1 MLSHV
6 MSPLVLTAW
15 SQSIMS
21 PPRLSRVLSLNL
33 DCQESEQSSERRI
46 QEQFGTQSVMDALT
60 ASGFSIIELK
70 SICKHDVMNLNPES
84 EAYLDVTG
92 INQNNEMRLFSVNKL
107 IELKDL

>member
-1 MLSHV
+1 MLSHD
-6 MSPLVLTAW
+6 MAALLLTAW
-15 SQSIMS
+15 SQSIIS

-33 DCQESEQSSERRI
+33 DCQESEQSLERRI

-70 SICKHDVMNLNPES
+70 SICEYDVMNLDLES

-107 IELKDL
+107 IE

>member
-6 MSPLVLTAW
+6 MSALLLTAW

-33 DCQESEQSSERRI
+33 DCQESEQSLERRI

-60 ASGFSIIELK
+60 ASGFSKSLK
-70 SICKHDVMNLNPES
+70 SICEHDVMNLALES
-84 EAYLDVTG
+84 EAYLNVTG
-92 INQNNEMRLFSVNKL
+92 INQNNEMRLFSVNKIIAL
-107 IELKDL
+107 NNL

>member
-6 MSPLVLTAW
+6 MSALVLTAW

-33 DCQESEQSSERRI
+33 DCQESEQSLERRI

-60 ASGFSIIELK
+60 ASGFSIIEFK
-70 SICKHDVMNLNPES
+70 SICERDVMNFGLES
-84 EAYLDVTG
+84 EAYLNVTG

-107 IELKDL
+107 IE

>member
-6 MSPLVLTAW
+6 MSALLLTAW

-33 DCQESEQSSERRI
+33 DCQESEQSLERNI

-60 ASGFSIIELK
+60 ASGFSIIEFK
-70 SICKHDVMNLNPES
+70 SICEHDVMNFGLES

-107 IELKDL
+107 IE